1 MKDPRI
7 TEFEDLAR
15 DKDMKDQKVKRDELL
30 HVATQLAAGLLFCSL
45 VDMDEELLSE
55 VAVLQAK
62 SLIKKVDE
70 EFE

>member
-7 TEFEDLAR
+7 TEFEDLA
-15 DKDMKDQKVKRDELL
+15 KAKEMKDQKEKRDELL
-30 HVATQLAAGLLFCSL
+30 HVATQLAAGLLTSCA
-45 VDMDEELLSE
+45 VDLDEESLTDA
-55 VAVLQAK
+55 AVSQAK

>member
-7 TEFEDLAR
+7 TEFEDLAKA
-15 DKDMKDQKVKRDELL
+15 KDMKDQKEKRDELL
-30 HVATQLAAGLLFCSL
+30 HVATQLAAGLLFCSF
-45 VDMDEELLSE
+45 VNMDEELLSE